1 MKILGLSY
9 PDSGCGFHRVVL
21 PLGFMP
27 DVEAFV
33 TNLPTE
39 EKLQEGWDVLLYNRI
54 SVFDNDWPATKEV
67 LNCKIVLD
75 LDDYWVLPANHPN
88 YHTYQQMAARI
99 ENNIRQADMVTVTNE
114 QLAAK
119 VRPYNDNVHIFP
131 NALPYG
137 EHQFTTD
144 KVPAERTRI
153 FWAGGSS
160 HEPDIAILKNPIKRL
175 QSHANNITMVMGGY
189 VESETWRR
197 MFSHFT
203 AGLTLSNL
211 PLPGLPPLNYMAMYA
226 HADIMLV
233 PLENTDWHG
242 CKSNLKLLEAACKK
256 VPVICSKVA
265 PYSNDDAPVL
275 WVEKQSDWYKHM
287 NYLINNPE
295 AAVELG
301 QQLYEWATR
310 EYNFADINGRR
321 KAAFKNLIGA

>member
-21 PLGFMP
+21 PLGFMAG
-27 DVEAFV
+27 VEAFV

-39 EKLQEGWDVLLYNRI
+39 EKLQEGWDIILYNRI
-54 SVFDNDWPATKEV
+54 SVFDNDWAALKELMNV
-67 LNCKIVLD
+67 KIVLD
-75 LDDYWVLPANHPN
+75 LDDYWKLPANHPN
-88 YHTYQQMAARI
+88 YHTYKDMAARI
-99 ENNIRQADMVTVTNE
+99 ENNLRMADMVTVTNE
-114 QLAAK
+114 QLANK
-119 VRPYNDNVHIFP
+119 VRPFNNNVYIFA

-137 EHQFTTD
+137 KHQFIED
-144 KVPAERTRI
+144 KIPSERTRI

-175 QSHANNITMVMGGY
+175 QAHANKITMVMGGY

-203 AGLTLSNL
+203 AGLKLNHL
-211 PLPGLPPLNYMAMYA
+211 PLPGQTPLSYMSMYA

-233 PLENTDWHG
+233 PLENTDWHS

-256 VPVICSKVA
+256 VPVICSRVA
-265 PYSNDDAPVL
+265 PYCNDDAPVL
-275 WVEKQSDWYKHM
+275 WVEKQSDWYKHIKF
-287 NYLINNPE
+287 LINNPV

-310 EYNFADINGRR
+310 EYNFATINDRR
-321 KAAFKNLIGA
+321 KAAFEDLIGA